1 MTSWEISNVF
11 FNKVPACCYRLLLG
25 VGWGGQE
32 LRSFGKGKNR
42 AATEKGRPRST
53 DLTSLI
59 RAFIPKAP
67 LSPLLASGLGGPVLE
82 AVGLIEGIKHS
93 IWGSCLSLRLLLFC
107 NNSLFSAPYL
117 FFPSTL
123 SNDEVTGPG

>member
-1 MTSWEISNVF
+1 MYFLIKSLLAVT
-11 FNKVPACCYRLLLG
+11 ACC
-25 VGWGGQE
+25 WGGGWPGIKVLWEGEKQGCYGG
-32 LRSFGKGKNR
+32 GKAKVH
-42 AATEKGRPRST
+42 RPYN
-53 DLTSLI
+53 LI

-82 AVGLIEGIKHS
+82 AAGLIEGIKHS
-93 IWGSCLSLRLLLFC
+93 IWGFCLSLRLLLFC